1 MVPNYNFYRLQN
13 KAIHLLFSFL
23 CQNIFKQKK
32 VKKNLLLS
40 VLGGLL
46 LGLSWPTYGFS
57 FLVFF
62 ALIPF
67 FYLVEEINADQQK
80 KKGLRL
86 FGTSYTG
93 FLIWNLI
100 STWWIYNSTAFGA
113 AFAILCNSSFYA
125 IILCLYRWSLTR
137 LPKKTSLIFL
147 VALWMTFEKFHLNW
161 DFSWPWLNLGNV
173 FSEDIYWIQWYEY
186 TGAFGGTLWVLL
198 VNLIG
203 LKYFRAY
210 RESGELLTNLR
221 KFAPNLIWIAIPI
234 ALSLLLY
241 ERDLKAIG
249 ETEVIVL
256 QPNIDP
262 YEGKYQRSNGELLA
276 LAEELTQNQIQ
287 PTTEYL
293 LTPEAY
299 LDEGYGLDLRQY
311 KTAKLHQKLRAFNA
325 KHPNLALI
333 TGAQSYKVYPPSEK
347 APSPTANKLRSGW
360 VDIYNSVFQFQKDNN
375 DQRYHKSKLVVGVE
389 YMPYKAFFEPII
401 GEFLLDFGGTI
412 ATRGVQKSRTVFEHK
427 NGVKTA
433 PIVCYESIYGA
444 FVTGYVRN
452 GAQFL
457 SIITNDAWWGN
468 TQGHQQLL
476 SYARLRAIENRR
488 AIARS
493 ANTGIS
499 AFINAKGEV
508 EQTLAYEKEG
518 SLSAKVKLHDQ
529 LTFYSVY
536 GDYLARWSIFLF
548 GLLFCIALSGRL
560 KEKAAF

>member
-1 MVPNYNFYRLQN
+1 MGTIAWTF
-13 KAIHLLFSFL
+13 
-23 CQNIFKQKK
+23 
-32 VKKNLLLS
+32 
-40 VLGGLL
+40 
-46 LGLSWPTYGFS
+46 WPTYGFS

-86 FGTSYTG
+86 FGTSYVG

-186 TGAFGGTLWVLL
+186 TGAFGGTLWVLI

-210 RESGELLTNLR
+210 RQSGELLTNLR

-241 ERDLKAIG
+241 QSDLKAIG
-249 ETEVIVL
+249 ETEVVVL

-262 YEGKYQRSNGELLA
+262 YEEKYQRSNIELLA

-311 KTAKLHQKLRAFNA
+311 KTAKLYQKLRAFNA
-325 KHPNLALI
+325 KHPNLALV
-333 TGAQSYKVYPPSEK
+333 TGAQSFKVYPPSEK
-347 APSPTANKLRSGW
+347 SPSPTANKLRSGW
-360 VDIYNSVFQFQKDNN
+360 VDIYNSVFQFQENN
-375 DQRYHKSKLVVGVE
+375 DQRYHKSKLVVG
-389 YMPYKAFFEPII
+389 
-401 GEFLLDFGGTI
+401 
-412 ATRGVQKSRTVFEHK
+412 
-427 NGVKTA
+427 
-433 PIVCYESIYGA
+433 
-444 FVTGYVRN
+444 
-452 GAQFL
+452 
-457 SIITNDAWWGN
+457 
-468 TQGHQQLL
+468 
-476 SYARLRAIENRR
+476 
-488 AIARS
+488 
-493 ANTGIS
+493 
-499 AFINAKGEV
+499 
-508 EQTLAYEKEG
+508 
-518 SLSAKVKLHDQ
+518 
-529 LTFYSVY
+529 
-536 GDYLARWSIFLF
+536 
-548 GLLFCIALSGRL
+548 
-560 KEKAAF
+560 